1 MDREP
6 LEAKATKTWFVYDR
20 RTGKVV
26 HIHQFIPAH
35 PGGTCSDREMEE
47 TALKLAPVAWDRAY
61 LSVLHHEKELDINP
75 EHQYRVD
82 IEKGALVVEPAPPP
96 RTQDRRR

>member
-6 LEAKATKTWFVYDR
+6 LQAKATKTWFVYDR
-20 RTGKVV
+20 RTGKVM

-47 TALKLAPVAWDRAY
+47 TALKLAPAVADRAY
-61 LSVLHHEKELDINP
+61 LSVLYHEEELDINP

-82 IEKGALVVEPAPPP
+82 IEKGTLIVEPAPPTQ
-96 RTQDRRR
+96 TQDRRR